1 MGTGYGAAGHPAGE
15 TGGSPQRPGHQLA
28 RPVLAFDLASE
39 VAQLFAEES
48 WQHGTRNAKTLVKG
62 PDFRIVLVALK
73 SGARIEAHRA
83 PGRISMQMLMGRL
96 RVGVGDHT
104 VDLPGRRILTL
115 DPNVAH
121 EVEAGE
127 DEDSAFLLTIAWP
140 AGGSEAPTER
150 GATA

>member
-1 MGTGYGAAGHPAGE
+1 MASDHEEDLHAVGE
-15 TGGSPQRPGHQLA
+15 TSGSPQRPGHQLA
-28 RPVLAFDLASE
+28 RPVLDFDLESE
-39 VAQLFAEES
+39 LARLHAEES
-48 WQHGTRNAKTLVKG
+48 WLRGTRTAKTLVKE

-83 PGRISMQMLMGRL
+83 PGRLSSQTLMGRL
-96 RVGVGDHT
+96 RVGVGAHT
-104 VDLPGRRILTL
+104 VDLPVWRILAL

-127 DEDSAFLLTIAWP
+127 DGDSAFLLTIAWP

-150 GATA
+150 GATG